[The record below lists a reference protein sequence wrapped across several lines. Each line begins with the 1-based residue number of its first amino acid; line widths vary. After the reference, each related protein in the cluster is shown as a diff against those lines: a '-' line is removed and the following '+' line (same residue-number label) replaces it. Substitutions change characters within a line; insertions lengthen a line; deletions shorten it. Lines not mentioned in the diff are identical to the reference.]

1 MRGGPCAPC
10 ARQRRGTHLAQHA
23 LQVGAQHRHQVQGRG
38 WAAAGRRH
46 GAGVGLP
53 QASGR
58 LRQRRQA
65 GGAAGGRE
73 GAAGAS
79 ARCWTFSLDVLHRKG
94 VPGAAQGRWRLTLK
108 VDWRD
113 AGDPRA
119 AAAIKG
125 TAALL
130 FPRNCGRQGHR
141 SRPLEVNRVEGLA
154 SAWLCMRC
162 DQHCDQSTWV
172 LPVVD
177 QSSSSSHAVQGSW
190 PLPRSAFDILRSPA

>member
-1 MRGGPCAPC
+1 MRGGPS

-113 AGDPRA
+113 AG
-119 AAAIKG
+119 
-125 TAALL
+125 
-130 FPRNCGRQGHR
+130 
-141 SRPLEVNRVEGLA
+141 E
-154 SAWLCMRC
+154 
-162 DQHCDQSTWV
+162 STRRGCN
-172 LPVVD
+172 
-177 QSSSSSHAVQGSW
+177 HGYGGA
-190 PLPRSAFDILRSPA
+190 PLPPKLRPPRPQEPPAGGQQSGRPGLRLAVYAM